1 MLGPSAVRNMDCQ
14 HCYEVGI
21 QEGYQSGYDD
31 ARRGSPAR
39 EDAEGDRR
47 TLEEIQ
53 GQVKLAAEKPKRK
66 PSAANKKYAKA
77 FKKVSPS
84 FKKKNGSWKK
94 DGFKK
99 SCKAAHKMCK

>member
-1 MLGPSAVRNMDCQ
+1 MDCQ

-39 EDAEGDRR
+39 DDAEGDRR

-53 GQVKLAAEKPKRK
+53 GQVKLAKEKRK
-66 PSAANKKYAKA
+66 PSAYNIKFSKE
-77 FKKVSPS
+77 FKKAEPS

-94 DGFKK
+94 DGFKN
-99 SCKAAHKMCK
+99 CGAKARRMCK

>member
-1 MLGPSAVRNMDCQ
+1 MDCK

-39 EDAEGDRR
+39 ADDEGDRR
-47 TLEEIQ
+47 SLEEIKN
-53 GQVKLAAEKPKRK
+53 VPIKRK
-66 PSAANKKYAKA
+66 PTAANKKYAKA
-77 FKKVSPS
+77 FKKLAPT

-94 DGFKK
+94 NGFKNC
-99 SCKAAHKMCK
+99 CKASHKMCKK